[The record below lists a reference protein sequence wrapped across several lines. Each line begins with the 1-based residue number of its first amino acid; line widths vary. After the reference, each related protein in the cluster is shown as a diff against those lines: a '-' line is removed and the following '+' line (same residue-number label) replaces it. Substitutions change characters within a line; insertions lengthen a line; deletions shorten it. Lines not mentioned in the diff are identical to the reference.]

1 MRNDRLFT
9 GNRFIAIPDV
19 LKSRCGIL
27 GINFV
32 YMLYRSVVE
41 LSGAEDEPFLAAE
54 ITIDGKPV
62 DLSKAVWE
70 QERDWIPTFKIQ
82 ENGLEIHSRIFPAI
96 IHRGFVWKI
105 ELTSTSQDS
114 IEAGIEWNSNWQDT
128 RHVVH
133 VSRPLRG
140 ERFGAVNSLYGGIP
154 FVEFRG
160 IAPIFAVAFCPSE
173 SMDVAVSSS
182 ADPGKIISNSNQG
195 EAAAPIGEKLYC
207 KVSKTFRLEPGQK
220 KNIALY
226 VSLGLEEISA
236 IASAVDLK
244 CHGSESILS
253 DMRCWIDNHRLNVGD
268 EQLDHIVNM
277 NSFYNFFY
285 SEAFSL
291 DTEELVLL
299 TSRSS
304 KYYMSG
310 SYKDR
315 DAMLW
320 SLPAVLLI
328 EPAQARR
335 MIVNALTVQLKNIG
349 IKSRFIDG
357 VILEPGFELDDLC
370 APIRALS
377 MYVRS
382 TRDMSI
388 LFDRRVQM
396 GVNRIHK
403 LLQSKKNSSTAL
415 FETML
420 QPSGDTVKYPYI
432 TYNNVLVWRILKDM
446 GWMYELI
453 HDLDRSDDNNQLA
466 RQVQKAIMDNCIVE
480 GPFGPMYAWAVDLNG
495 NHQIHDNPYGSLQ
508 LLSWLEFCQ
517 PGLPA
522 YRNTVHWIHSS
533 ENPYSFCS
541 ANFAAPG
548 SEQVNHPLIISVA
561 NDLLTGRVEQAVDF
575 LKRAE
580 MDNGIACESV
590 DESTGRAVTGRAF
603 ASCAGYLAFA
613 LATALGAKIFG
624 PELEP
629 SDRLYEPPPQEI
641 GDSMDNENM
650 R

>member
-1 MRNDRLFT
+1 MNNDRLFT

-27 GINFV
+27 GINFA

-41 LSGAEDEPFLAAE
+41 LSGTEDEPFLAAE
-54 ITIDGKPV
+54 ITLNGKPI

-70 QERDWIPTFKIQ
+70 QERDWIPTFKLQ
-82 ENGLEIHSRIFPAI
+82 ENGLEINSRIFPAVV
-96 IHRGFVWKI
+96 HRGFVWEI
-105 ELTSTSQDS
+105 ELTSASQDS
-114 IEAGIEWNSNWQDT
+114 IEVGVEWKSNWQDT

-140 ERFGAVNSLYGGIP
+140 ERFGAVNPLYNGIP
-154 FVEFRG
+154 FIEFRG

-173 SMDVAVSSS
+173 TMDIAISSS
-182 ADPGKIISNSNQG
+182 VDHG
-195 EAAAPIGEKLYC
+195 EAAARTGEKLYC
-207 KVSKTFRLEPGQK
+207 KVSKTFLIESGQK

-244 CHGSESILS
+244 SHGSESFLS
-253 DMRCWIDNHRLNVGD
+253 DIRCWIDKHRLSVGD
-268 EQLDHIVNM
+268 EQLDSIVNM

-291 DTEELVLL
+291 DTEELVLI

-310 SYKDR
+310 SYRDR

-335 MIVNALTVQLKNIG
+335 MVVHALTAQLKNVG
-349 IKSRFIDG
+349 LKSRSIDG
-357 VILEPGFELDDLC
+357 VILEPGFKLDELC

-396 GVNRIHK
+396 GVNRIQK
-403 LLQSKKNSSTAL
+403 ILQFKKNSSTTL

-420 QPSGDTVKYPYI
+420 QPSGDTAKYPYI

-446 GWMYELI
+446 EWMYELI
-453 HDLDRSDDNNQLA
+453 HDLDRSYDNNQLA

-480 GPFGPMYAWAVDLNG
+480 GPFGPMFAWAVDLNG
-495 NHQIHDNPYGSLQ
+495 NYQIYDNPYGSLQ

-517 PGLPA
+517 PDLPA
-522 YRNTVHWIHSS
+522 YKNTVRWIHSP
-533 ENPYSFCS
+533 ENPYSFSS
-541 ANFAAPG
+541 AEFAAPG
-548 SEQVNHPLIISVA
+548 CELVNHPSIVSVA
-561 NDLLTGRVEQAVDF
+561 NDLLTGRVEQAIDF
-575 LKRAE
+575 LKRTE
-580 MDNGIACESV
+580 MDNGIACEAV
-590 DESTGRAVTGRAF
+590 DESTGKAVAGSAF

-629 SDRLYEPPPQEI
+629 SERLYEPPPQEI
-641 GDSMDNENM
+641 SDSIENENM